1 MLRDFSPSL
10 SHFRREIEAPRLQS
24 VPLPSPKVSRQE
36 SLSRSN
42 TPPPLTD
49 LRNFSHSA
57 SSSIFSASF
66 PTFASRLPFILLPL
80 LGRIAARACNC
91 NCETAR
97 AQKRAA
103 APDIIYFTSSRSVR
117 RISRLS
123 LGSSINFRIFAV
135 YFLYW
140 YYYFF
145 KLFFYID
152 FFIRHDYKYNKLRG
166 RK

>member
-10 SHFRREIEAPRLQS
+10 SRFRREIEAPRLQS

-49 LRNFSHSA
+49 LRNFSHST
-57 SSSIFSASF
+57 SSSIFSASPF

-123 LGSSINFRIFAV
+123 LGSSINFRMFAV
-135 YFLYW
+135 YFSYW
-140 YYYFF
+140 YYYYFF
-145 KLFFYID
+145 LLLFFYTTW
-152 FFIRHDYKYNKLRG
+152 L
-166 RK
+166 